1 LKVFLRSFSGLL
13 EGSRKNLNKIPPLLP
28 RRDQVKQSFP
38 LLMRYF
44 LLRWFA
50 ALAWLGLCSLPLTS
64 AALQTD
70 QPDDPN
76 FSGTWALDLK
86 ASTSFE
92 ALMKQIGAG
101 FLERKY
107 ANAVKLRATLYQ
119 NEHILTIAARGPGF
133 AFDEILYLD
142 GRTAPGNLDLLGAT
156 SLKTRTAWSDD
167 RQQLIETHQINTK
180 QGKVGQLII
189 KRYLIDEGRTLV
201 AAYTLKLNAEPI
213 QTSARQIWH
222 KEA

>member
-1 LKVFLRSFSGLL
+1 MRSL
-13 EGSRKNLNKIPPLLP
+13 
-28 RRDQVKQSFP
+28 
-38 LLMRYF
+38 
-44 LLRWFA
+44 LLRCLA
-50 ALAWLGLCSLPLTS
+50 ALAWFGLFTLPLTS
-64 AALQTD
+64 AALQPA

-101 FLERKY
+101 FLDRKY
-107 ANAVKLRATLYQ
+107 ADAVKLKAILYQ
-119 NEHILTIAARGPGF
+119 NEHVLTIAARGPGF

-142 GRTAPGNLDLLGAT
+142 GRTAPGKLDLLGAT
-156 SLKTRTAWSDD
+156 SVKTRTAWSED

-189 KRYLIDEGRTLV
+189 KRYLMDDGKTLV
-201 AAYTLKLNAEPI
+201 AAYTLKLNAEPT
-213 QTSARQIWH
+213 QTSAQQVWH

>member
-1 LKVFLRSFSGLL
+1 LL
-13 EGSRKNLNKIPPLLP
+13 EGARNILKKSRLYFLGAIRLNRAFPPL
-28 RRDQVKQSFP
+28 
-38 LLMRYF
+38 MRSF
-44 LLRWFA
+44 LLRWLA
-50 ALAWLGLCSLPLTS
+50 ALAWLGLSSLPLTS
-64 AALQTD
+64 AALQSD

-86 ASTSFE
+86 ASTSFQD
-92 ALMKQIGAG
+92 LMKQIGAG

-107 ANAVKLRATLYQ
+107 ADSVKLKATLQQ

-142 GRTAPGNLDLLGAT
+142 GRTAPSKLDLLGAT
-156 SLKTRTAWSDD
+156 SHKTRTAWSED
-167 RQQLIETHQINTK
+167 RQQLIETHQIYTK

-189 KRYLIDEGRTLV
+189 KRYLIDKGKTLV
-201 AAYTLKLNAEPI
+201 AAYTLTLNAEPT